1 MGNFFVFVQHTPVSF
16 EKREVV
22 LGATD
27 GVQVQVLKG
36 LHAGERVVTKGAVS
50 LKLSQGA
57 AALDPHAGH
66 VH

>member
-1 MGNFFVFVQHTPVSF
+1 MQLL
-16 EKREVV
+16 E
-22 LGATD
+22 
-27 GVQVQVLKG
+27 GV
-36 LHAGERVVTKGAVS
+36 APGERVVSKGGVL

>member
-1 MGNFFVFVQHTPVSF
+1 MFVQNNPISF
-16 EKREVV
+16 EKRAVEV
-22 LGATD
+22 GATD
-27 GVQVQVLKG
+27 GMRVQIIKG
-36 LHAGERVVTKGAVS
+36 VTAGERVVTKGAVS

>member
-1 MGNFFVFVQHTPVSF
+1 MFYVFVHKGGDAF
-16 EKREVV
+16 EKREVRI
-22 LGATD
+22 GATD
-27 GVQVQVLKG
+27 GKYTQVLKG
-36 LHAGERVVTKGAVS
+36 LHKDEAVVAKGAIS

>member
-1 MGNFFVFVQHTPVSF
+1 MEIGV
-16 EKREVV
+16 
-22 LGATD
+22 TD
-27 GVQVQVLKG
+27 GVNVRITSG
-36 LHAGERVVTKGAVS
+36 ITAGERVVTKGAIS